1 MKLLTRGMLALA
13 VPMFFLAIP
22 AYAQDSAV
30 YTQCKDETTLHP
42 KDAQGNKSDAIKC
55 MHLAG
60 GDGMVT
66 MADGQPIYIFGFAE
80 IPMPGA
86 QLPGGGT
93 APTLESGEYAGW
105 AMDYGM
111 LAAEAPAPTIELD
124 EDDELFLT
132 LTNVGM
138 AMRPD
143 LFDAHTVHWHGFPE
157 ASSVFDGVPDASIAI
172 NMGASLT
179 YYYNVQDPGTY
190 MYHCHVE
197 ATEHMQ
203 MGMLGNLYVH
213 PKQNKLPATTFANG
227 FEHSPWDPATE
238 TGNRYAYNDE
248 DGSTAYDKQYPIQIG
263 SFDKAFHDA
272 SYTVQPL
279 PFADMKDTYF
289 LLNGRGYPDTVA
301 AEDAVQTGGKNRQPV
316 TSLIEATVG
325 QRILL
330 RISNLNVTQFNTL
343 GTNGPA
349 MEVVALD
356 ARLLRADDGTNMY
369 YKTNSLTLGG
379 GQSADVIIDTTG
391 LSPGTTFF
399 LYSTNLEMLA
409 NHRDNFGGMM
419 TEIRIN

>member
-1 MKLLTRGMLALA
+1 MKLLTRGLLAA
-13 VPMFFLAIP
+13 AIPMFFLAAP

-30 YTQCKDETTLHP
+30 YTQCPEETTLHP
-42 KDAQGNKSDAIKC
+42 LAGGTNGGEIKC

-66 MADGQPIYIFGFAE
+66 MADGDPIYIFGFAK
-80 IPMPGA
+80 IPMPGEA
-86 QLPGGGT
+86 LPEGGN
-93 APTLESGEYAGW
+93 APDLGNGYAGW
-105 AMDYGM
+105 AMDYGI
-111 LAAEAPAPTIELD
+111 LAAEAPAPTIVVD

-143 LFDAHTVHWHGFPE
+143 LFDGHTVHWHGFPE
-157 ASSVFDGVPDASIAI
+157 ASSVFDGVPDASIAV

-179 YYYNVQDPGTY
+179 YYYNVKDAGTY

-203 MGMLGNLYVH
+203 MGMLGNLYVR
-213 PKQNKLPATTFANG
+213 PRQNRLADGTALNLNG
-227 FEHSPWDPATE
+227 SNFLHAE
-238 TGNRYAYNDE
+238 GNTYAYNDG
-248 DGSTAYDKQYPIQIG
+248 DGSTVYDREYPIQIG
-263 SFDKAFHDA
+263 SFDKGFHDA

-279 PFADMKDTYF
+279 PFSDMKDTYF

-301 AEDAVQTGGKNRQPV
+301 AEDAVTTGGENRQPV
-316 TSLIEATVG
+316 SSLIEATAG
-325 QRILL
+325 ERILL
-330 RISNLNVTQFNTL
+330 RVSNLNVTQFNTL

-356 ARLLRADDGTNMY
+356 ARLLRADDDTNMY

-391 LSPGTTFF
+391 LTPGTTFF

-419 TEIRIN
+419 TEIRITN